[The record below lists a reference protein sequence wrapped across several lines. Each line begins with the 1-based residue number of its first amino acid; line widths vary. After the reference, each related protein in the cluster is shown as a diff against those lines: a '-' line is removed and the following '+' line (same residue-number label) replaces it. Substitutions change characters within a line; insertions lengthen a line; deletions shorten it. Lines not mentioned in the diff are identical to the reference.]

1 MDVNDRL
8 KVFRLSRCL
17 LVCVEGA
24 EEIGRGPR
32 MHPDLARLVV
42 LQAHD
47 TEVKRLRD
55 QMAAL
60 VKQVAALETK
70 AKATVGQRAL
80 VMELIA
86 KEEALRRREESEI
99 ADLRQKLERTKKKL
113 DMTTTT
119 AQLTALEHEAAFAKS
134 EISRIE
140 DAELES
146 MERGEALEAQ
156 KTLADAAVTE
166 AAATFER
173 EKKRA
178 IETIAGDKVALA
190 EVEQKRAVL
199 RAEIVESGTGDSS
212 LATYDRIAHGK
223 GTAVSEA
230 LNQKCTACQ
239 MMVRPQ
245 RWNDLRDNS
254 AGSIASETLM
264 MCENCGRMLYYD
276 PARDSPGRKVMEVE
290 SIAAQIVRSL

>member
-1 MDVNDRL
+1 
-8 KVFRLSRCL
+8 
-17 LVCVEGA
+17 
-24 EEIGRGPR
+24 

-47 TEVKRLRD
+47 LEAKRLRD
-55 QMAAL
+55 QMAAFA
-60 VKQVAALETK
+60 KQVAALETK
-70 AKATVGQRAL
+70 AKATIGQRA
-80 VMELIA
+80 VVIDLIA

-99 ADLRQKLERTKKKL
+99 ADLKQKLERTRKKL

-119 AQLTALEHEAAFAKS
+119 HQLEALEHEAAFARS

-156 KTLADAAVTE
+156 RALADSAVADAEQTLARESARAAQ
-166 AAATFER
+166 
-173 EKKRA
+173 
-178 IETIAGDKVALA
+178 TIAADKLALA
-190 EVEQKRAVL
+190 EIERLRAAE
-199 RAEIVESGTGDSS
+199 RAEIVLSPTGDAS
-212 LATYDRIAHGK
+212 LANYDRIARSK
-223 GTAVSEA
+223 GTAISEA

-254 AGSIASETLM
+254 AEAPASQTM
-264 MCENCGRMLYYD
+264 MTCENCGRLLYYD
-276 PARDSPGRKVMEVE
+276 PARDSPHRKIVEVE
-290 SIAAQIVRSL
+290 SIAASIVRSL

>member
-1 MDVNDRL
+1 
-8 KVFRLSRCL
+8 
-17 LVCVEGA
+17 
-24 EEIGRGPR
+24 

-47 TEVKRLRD
+47 LEAKRLRD
-55 QMAAL
+55 QMAAFA
-60 VKQVAALETK
+60 KQVAALETK
-70 AKATVGQRAL
+70 AKATIGQRA
-80 VMELIA
+80 VVIDLIA

-99 ADLRQKLERTKKKL
+99 ADLKQKLERTRKKL

-119 AQLTALEHEAAFAKS
+119 HQLEALEHEAAFARS

-156 KTLADAAVTE
+156 RALADSAVADAEQTLARESARAAQ
-166 AAATFER
+166 
-173 EKKRA
+173 
-178 IETIAGDKVALA
+178 TIAADKLALA
-190 EVEQKRAVL
+190 EIERLRAAE
-199 RAEIVESGTGDSS
+199 RAEIVLSPTGDAS
-212 LATYDRIAHGK
+212 LANYDRIARSK
-223 GTAVSEA
+223 GTAISEA

-254 AGSIASETLM
+254 PSSEASQTIM
-264 MCENCGRMLYYD
+264 SCENCGRMLYYD
-276 PARDSPGRKVMEVE
+276 PARDSPGRKPVQVE

>member
-1 MDVNDRL
+1 
-8 KVFRLSRCL
+8 
-17 LVCVEGA
+17 
-24 EEIGRGPR
+24 

-42 LQAHD
+42 LQSLDNEA
-47 TEVKRLRD
+47 KRLRD

-60 VKQVAALETK
+60 TKQVAALEAK

-80 VMELIA
+80 VIDLIA

-119 AQLTALEHEAAFAKS
+119 VQLTALEHEAAFAKS

-146 MERGEALEAQ
+146 MERGEALDAQ
-156 KTLADAAVTE
+156 KVLADAAVAE
-166 AAATFER
+166 AAATLER

-178 IETIAGDKVALA
+178 VDTIAADQSALA
-190 EVEQKRAVL
+190 EVESKRTDL
-199 RAEIVESGTGDSS
+199 RAEIAQATSTGEAS
-212 LATYDRIAHGK
+212 LASYDRISRSK

-254 AGSIASETLM
+254 PDSPSSDTIFS
-264 MCENCGRMLYYD
+264 CENCGRMLYYD
-276 PARDSPGRKVMEVE
+276 PARDSPTRKVVEVE